1 LLEAVH
7 ICSTTP
13 SQIVGIGNVVGSLVV
28 GKRAD
33 LLLLDVN
40 LNVLKTV
47 VGGKIVWDCENPME
61 VVV

>member
-1 LLEAVH
+1 
-7 ICSTTP
+7 
-13 SQIVGIGNVVGSLVV
+13 
-28 GKRAD
+28 

-47 VGGKIVWDCENPME
+47 VGGKIVWDCESPME